1 MSEISKLTILP
12 LKDEAVLPNSNKKL
26 DIINR
31 LNALNLK
38 AVFKEGGQVFAVK
51 LKDENKFVDEESV
64 FEYGVIC
71 NIKEYRDRID
81 YSTV

>member
-38 AVFKEGGQVFAVK
+38 NVFKGRTGF
-51 LKDENKFVDEESV
+51 
-64 FEYGVIC
+64 C
-71 NIKEYRDRID
+71 R
-81 YSTV
+81 